1 MEQITTIPAQVSAIS
16 DAPAV
21 FSTAP
26 DVLMQNQSSYSK
38 AKTVYDKLNELIAST
53 GMSDVYDE
61 QLAGFIV
68 KVKATISTVNDRRKP
83 ITQIIDM
90 VKKEFTSVES
100 DLKALQESAQRQR
113 DAYATEKMEALR
125 KQQEAQRLEAA
136 KREEAIT
143 LERLASEQWGIVTA
157 WHLSNC
163 KASMRAIVAN
173 MSLEGT
179 DKETLATYTVNTLN
193 AFKPSQ
199 PIEDLRID
207 PPKAHHHTGNE
218 LDAILTVAKKAAI
231 EAYMKELPRE
241 LEILKQELAFE
252 IPSKIAEL
260 EALSKASAEEAE
272 RLLAERKAR
281 EEAQAKKAEEE
292 RLAREQEAASKAAI
306 EAAGQ
311 TAAAAVDGA
320 ASLFEAPKVAES
332 YEIKMDNTASY
343 LLLTQFWFEK
353 EGRGLTPDAF
363 ERMTFGR
370 VKAFCEKWA
379 VKNNEFVQGK
389 GIKYEPVYKA
399 K

>member
-1 MEQITTIPAQVSAIS
+1 
-16 DAPAV
+16 
-21 FSTAP
+21 
-26 DVLMQNQSSYSK
+26 
-38 AKTVYDKLNELIAST
+38 
-53 GMSDVYDE
+53 
-61 QLAGFIV
+61 
-68 KVKATISTVNDRRKP
+68 
-83 ITQIIDM
+83 
-90 VKKEFTSVES
+90 
-100 DLKALQESAQRQR
+100 
-113 DAYATEKMEALR
+113 
-125 KQQEAQRLEAA
+125 
-136 KREEAIT
+136 
-143 LERLASEQWGIVTA
+143 
-157 WHLSNC
+157 
-163 KASMRAIVAN
+163 MRAIVAN

-179 DKETLATYTVNTLN
+179 DKETLRAATMEALN

-199 PIEDLRID
+199 PIEGLRID
-207 PPKAHHHTGNE
+207 PPRAKYHTGNE
-218 LDAILTVAKKAAI
+218 LDAILVVAKKEAI
-231 EAYMKELPRE
+231 EAYSKELPRE
-241 LEILKQELAFE
+241 LELLKQELAFE